1 MAKRERSKTQADKDK
16 HGQILHRMEKDR
28 YGKDDQAGEGWLGRI
43 GELAGMAALAVAA
56 PGFGEAADVALEGT
70 IEAGEEVETAT
81 AADEAGDHGAQEAAE
96 GKLNKLRAARQK
108 ALMRPTSVRS
118 AMQAGREDTYLKTG
132 ELRSSYDPRNLLTD
146 AAKTQMKANIKIP
159 VMGAAVLTA
168 DEAVKGD
175 FDAANSSLLGDDGD
189 DGPTGPPAPA
199 PAPAPAPYHP
209 DQADLYS
216 QNYSSLYGHTDSGRT
231 PWG

>member
-1 MAKRERSKTQADKDK
+1 MR
-16 HGQILHRMEKDR
+16 KDR
-28 YGKDDQAGEGWLGRI
+28 YGKDDQAGEGWLGRV

-70 IEAGEEVETAT
+70 IEAGEEAEAAT

-132 ELRSSYDPRNLLTD
+132 ELRSSYDPRNLLMTSV
-146 AAKTQMKANIKIP
+146 T
-159 VMGAAVLTA
+159 
-168 DEAVKGD
+168 
-175 FDAANSSLLGDDGD
+175 LLGEEL
-189 DGPTGPPAPA
+189 PLVC
-199 PAPAPAPYHP
+199 HCEEP
-209 DQADLYS
+209 DCICA
-216 QNYSSLYGHTDSGRT
+216 SGRQLGT
-231 PWG
+231 PRCSL